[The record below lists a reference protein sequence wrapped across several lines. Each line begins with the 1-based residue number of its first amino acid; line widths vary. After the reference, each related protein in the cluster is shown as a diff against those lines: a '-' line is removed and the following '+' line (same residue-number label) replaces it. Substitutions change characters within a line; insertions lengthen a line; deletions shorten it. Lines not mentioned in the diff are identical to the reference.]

1 MTVLARLP
9 IGTLRLIQRTIST
22 GLRAS
27 YWLTYREHCGRTI
40 TQVSSLHF
48 LIHFLSPK
56 MAYRRIRTSDL
67 AIACGFHPH
76 VELEKAKQTL
86 LRLLREHRIWNS
98 DEAISSSDSLLV
110 MSNDLTT
117 LQLVPKRFWNL
128 CRQILEFRLQR
139 PTNLPVS
146 IRCIYSWNLNS
157 WFSRKCEQC
166 PQNMDHSDTFTNST
180 GPFARN

>member
-48 LIHFLSPK
+48 LTHFLPK
-56 MAYRRIRTSDL
+56 VAYRRIRTSDL

-76 VELEKAKQTL
+76 VVLTSARVAV
-86 LRLLREHRIWNS
+86 LR
-98 DEAISSSDSLLV
+98 AP
-110 MSNDLTT
+110 TT
-117 LQLVPKRFWNL
+117 GAEQLDFVD
-128 CRQILEFRLQR
+128 
-139 PTNLPVS
+139 
-146 IRCIYSWNLNS
+146 LNS
-157 WFSRKCEQC
+157 
-166 PQNMDHSDTFTNST
+166 
-180 GPFARN
+180 

>member
-22 GLRAS
+22 GLRAF

-56 MAYRRIRTSDL
+56 VAYRRIRTSDL

-76 VELEKAKQTL
+76 VVLTSARVAV
-86 LRLLREHRIWNS
+86 LR
-98 DEAISSSDSLLV
+98 AP
-110 MSNDLTT
+110 TT
-117 LQLVPKRFWNL
+117 GAEQLDFVD
-128 CRQILEFRLQR
+128 
-139 PTNLPVS
+139 
-146 IRCIYSWNLNS
+146 LNS
-157 WFSRKCEQC
+157 
-166 PQNMDHSDTFTNST
+166 
-180 GPFARN
+180 